1 MLDWG
6 VRRVDVPVVG
16 LPLKRV
22 AIILAS
28 ATRPLTL
35 LLQLGF
41 RDIPSIASP
50 PPQSALLDVN
60 LPNEEERVGEIERSY
75 TQFRYF
81 YEDVRIA
88 FFLFF
93 VTLFKSF
100 GDFFSG
106 CGCVALRAEGE
117 DAKFDKTG
125 FIKSLPEA
133 MRRFAEQ
140 FVQTQLFEGL
150 TMMLLHQ
157 DDGTVQM
164 NEETRN
170 LLQLVKKCSGMLKDG
185 TPEAARESVEAIRR
199 LLHPKNWKLR
209 DVRLPA
215 VGKPAEDEK

>member
-1 MLDWG
+1 MG
-6 VRRVDVPVVG
+6 VGVLR
-16 LPLKRV
+16 
-22 AIILAS
+22 
-28 ATRPLTL
+28 
-35 LLQLGF
+35 
-41 RDIPSIASP
+41 
-50 PPQSALLDVN
+50 
-60 LPNEEERVGEIERSY
+60 Y
-75 TQFRYF
+75 T
-81 YEDVRIA
+81 
-88 FFLFF
+88 
-93 VTLFKSF
+93 
-100 GDFFSG
+100 
-106 CGCVALRAEGE
+106 EGE

-170 LLQLVKKCSGMLKDG
+170 LLQLVKKCSGMLKDD

>member
-35 LLQLGF
+35 LLQLGL

-106 CGCVALRAEGE
+106 CGCAALRAEGE

-150 TMMLLHQ
+150 TMMLLLQ

-170 LLQLVKKCSGMLKDG
+170 LLQLVKKCSGMLKDD

-199 LLHPKNWKLR
+199 LLRPKNWKLR

>member
-1 MLDWG
+1 MLEWG
-6 VRRVDVPVVG
+6 VRSVDVPVVG

-35 LLQLGF
+35 LLQLGL
-41 RDIPSIASP
+41 RDTPTIASP
-50 PPQSALLDVN
+50 PRQSAMLDVN
-60 LPNEEERVGEIERSY
+60 LPNEEERVRDVGWTH

-100 GDFFSG
+100 GEFFSECG
-106 CGCVALRAEGE
+106 CGTLRAEGE
-117 DAKFDKTG
+117 DAKFDKAS

-133 MRRFAEQ
+133 IRRFAEQ

-170 LLQLVKKCSGMLKDG
+170 LLQLVKKCSCMLKDD
-185 TPEAARESVEAIRR
+185 TPEVARESVEAIRR

-215 VGKPAEDEK
+215 VGKPAEDEE